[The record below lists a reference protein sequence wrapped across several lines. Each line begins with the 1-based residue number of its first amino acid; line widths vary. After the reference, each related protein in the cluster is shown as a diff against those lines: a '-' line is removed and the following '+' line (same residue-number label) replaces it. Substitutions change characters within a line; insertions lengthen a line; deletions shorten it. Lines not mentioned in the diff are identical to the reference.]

1 MDRITI
7 LIVDDHAVVRAGI
20 RSLLEGQ
27 PDLEIVGEAAG
38 GEEAI
43 QKASE
48 LRPQLVLMDIA
59 MPGMSG
65 IEATRRIKKDLP
77 ETSVLVLTMH
87 DDEEFFFPVLRAG
100 ASGYVLKEAE
110 PQDLL
115 NALRVV
121 HEGQVFFSPAVAKV
135 LLEGFVTASAG
146 PRDEK
151 YSSLTSREREVLK
164 LAATGQTN
172 RQIAEGLFLSIR
184 TVEKHRQSVMHKL
197 ALDKREDLTKY
208 AMRQGLIDPED

>member
-1 MDRITI
+1 MDRLKI

-20 RSLLEGQ
+20 HSLLEGQ

-43 QKASE
+43 QKAAE
-48 LRPQLVLMDIA
+48 LHPHLILMDIA

-65 IEATRRIKKDLP
+65 IEVTRRIKKDFP
-77 ETSVLVLTMH
+77 ETLVLVLTMH

-115 NALRVV
+115 NAIRVV
-121 HEGQVFFSPAVAKV
+121 HQGQVFFSPAVAKV
-135 LLEGFVTASAG
+135 LLEGFVAASPDAT
-146 PRDEK
+146 DEK
-151 YSSLTSREREVLK
+151 YRSLTAREKEVLRF
-164 LAATGQTN
+164 AATGQTN
-172 RQIAEGLFLSIR
+172 RQIAEALFLSAR

-197 ALDKREDLTKY
+197 GLDKREDLTRY
-208 AMRQGLIDPED
+208 ALRQGLIDPEQ

>member
-27 PDLEIVGEAAG
+27 SDLEIVGEAAG

-43 QKASE
+43 QKAAE

-115 NALRVV
+115 SALRVV
-121 HEGQVFFSPAVAKV
+121 HQGQVFFSPAVAKV
-135 LLEGFVTASAG
+135 LLEGFVSASAG

-151 YSSLTSREREVLK
+151 YSSLTSREKEVLK
-164 LAATGQTN
+164 LAATGETN

-197 ALDKREDLTKY
+197 GLDKREDLTKY
-208 AMRQGLIDPED
+208 ALRQGLIDPEE

>member
-1 MDRITI
+1 MDKLRI
-7 LIVDDHAVVRAGI
+7 LIVDDHAIVRAGI

-27 PDLEIVGEAAG
+27 SDIEIVGEAAG

-43 QKASE
+43 QKTTE
-48 LRPQLVLMDIA
+48 LRPQLVLMDVA
-59 MPGMSG
+59 MPGMGG
-65 IEATRRIKKDLP
+65 IEATRRIKKDFP

-121 HEGQVFFSPAVAKV
+121 QEGQVFFSPAVAKV
-135 LLEGFVTASAG
+135 LLEGFVTASSG

-151 YSSLTSREREVLK
+151 YGSLTTREREVLR

-172 RQIAEGLFLSIR
+172 RQIAEGLFLSVR

-197 ALDKREDLTKY
+197 GFDKREDLTKY
-208 AMRQGLIDPED
+208 ALRQGLIDPEE

>member
-1 MDRITI
+1 MDKLRI
-7 LIVDDHAVVRAGI
+7 LIVDDHGVVRAGV
-20 RSLLEGQ
+20 RSLLESQ
-27 PDLEIVGEAAG
+27 TDVQVVGEASG
-38 GEEAI
+38 GEDALE
-43 QKASE
+43 QVEK

-65 IEATRRIKKDLP
+65 IEATRRIKKDYP
-77 ETSVLVLTMH
+77 DTRVLVLTMH

-115 NALRVV
+115 NAIRVV
-121 HEGQVFFSPAVAKV
+121 QQGQVFFSPAVAKV
-135 LLEGFVTASAG
+135 LLEGFVSTSAG

-151 YSSLTSREREVLK
+151 YRTLTAREKEVLR

-172 RQIAEGLFLSIR
+172 RQIAEALFLSAR
-184 TVEKHRQSVMHKL
+184 TVEKHRQGVMHKL
-197 ALDKREDLTKY
+197 ELDKREDLTKY
-208 AMRQGLIDPED
+208 ALRQGLIDTDE

>member
-1 MDRITI
+1 MDQLRI

-27 PDLEIVGEAAG
+27 PDLQIVGEAAG

-43 QKASE
+43 QKVAE
-48 LRPQLVLMDIA
+48 LHPELILMDIA
-59 MPGMSG
+59 MPGMNG
-65 IEATRRIKKDLP
+65 IEVTRRIKKDFP
-77 ETSVLVLTMH
+77 NISVLVLTMH

-115 NALRVV
+115 NAIRVV
-121 HEGQVFFSPAVAKV
+121 RQGQVFFSPAVAKV
-135 LLEGFVTASAG
+135 LLEGFVTSSQDG
-146 PRDEK
+146 MDEK
-151 YSSLTSREREVLK
+151 YRSLTTREREVLK
-164 LAATGQTN
+164 FAANGQTN
-172 RQIAEGLFLSIR
+172 RRIAEELFLSAR

-197 ALDKREDLTKY
+197 GLDTREDLAKY
-208 AMRQGLIDPED
+208 ALRHGLIDPDE

>member
-1 MDRITI
+1 MARLSI

-43 QKASE
+43 RKVTE
-48 LRPQLVLMDIA
+48 LRPELILMDIA

-65 IEATRRIKKDLP
+65 IEATRRIKKDFPGTL
-77 ETSVLVLTMH
+77 VLVLTMH

-115 NALRVV
+115 DAIRVV
-121 HEGQVFFSPAVAKV
+121 HQGQVFFSPAVAKV
-135 LLEGFVTASAG
+135 LLEGFITASPDA
-146 PRDEK
+146 RDEK
-151 YSSLTSREREVLK
+151 YRSLTGREKEVLRF
-164 LAATGQTN
+164 AAAGRTN
-172 RQIAEGLFLSIR
+172 RQIAEELFLSAR
-184 TVEKHRQSVMHKL
+184 TVEKHRQAMMHKL
-197 ALDKREDLTKY
+197 GLDKREDLTRY
-208 AMRQGLIDPED
+208 ALRQGLIDPED